1 MLVEVPLAAATV
13 ATGVAAV
20 RWKTGAENPNEM
32 AEIVAGTL
40 AAAAGW
46 VVVTVGTGRAAVTVN
61 LPDGAQKAQPVVV

>member
-1 MLVEVPLAAATV
+1 MVVGVPLAAATV
-13 ATGVAAV
+13 AMEALGK
-20 RWKTGAENPNEM
+20 KTGAANPNEM
-32 AEIVAGTL
+32 AEIVAGTPV

>member
-32 AEIVAGTL
+32 AEIVAGTV

-46 VVVTVGTGRAAVTVN
+46 VVATVGTGRAAVTVN